1 MKYHKSQFLFDFG
14 HEGVNIG
21 KCLRELTRN
30 PPVFWR
36 GYPKLQETAK
46 KKTSYDK
53 TRFNRTLDW
62 TLNYVIR
69 FFPFGTPHTFSDVTP
84 WLCML
89 YAHLW
94 YFWIQHNSIFQ
105 SSHDMCLYD
114 NLWPSNYKVT
124 ENNLKIYSF
133 LASPPILGMCF
144 KVSIHYIHQDIHFNL
159 LPRGK
164 VTS

>member
-1 MKYHKSQFLFDFG
+1 MLKGPTG
-14 HEGVNIG
+14 H
-21 KCLRELTRN
+21 
-30 PPVFWR
+30 PPVFLR
-36 GYPKLQETAK
+36 GNPSYKKQQRKKLHMTKQGSTGLWIGHLIML
-46 KKTSYDK
+46 
-53 TRFNRTLDW
+53 F
-62 TLNYVIR
+62 V
-69 FFPFGTPHTFSDVTP
+69 FFPFGTSHTFSDVTP

-89 YAHLW
+89 YAHIW

-105 SSHDMCLYD
+105 SSYDMSIYD

>member
-1 MKYHKSQFLFDFG
+1 
-14 HEGVNIG
+14 
-21 KCLRELTRN
+21 
-30 PPVFWR
+30 
-36 GYPKLQETAK
+36 
-46 KKTSYDK
+46 
-53 TRFNRTLDW
+53 
-62 TLNYVIR
+62 
-69 FFPFGTPHTFSDVTP
+69 
-84 WLCML
+84 ML
-89 YAHLW
+89 YAHTW

-159 LPRGK
+159 LPRAK
-164 VTS
+164 VTSWLHACQVSKLSELVLLSYISLYVLTPRRPGSILSLFSFWGYITICVNLTMFAVKYENLRIHFIYRRP

>member
-1 MKYHKSQFLFDFG
+1 MLKGAHWAPSCILKRQPQATRNSKEKNVIWQKEVQQDFG
-14 HEGVNIG
+14 LDT
-21 KCLRELTRN
+21 CLC
-30 PPVFWR
+30 
-36 GYPKLQETAK
+36 Y
-46 KKTSYDK
+46 S
-53 TRFNRTLDW
+53 
-62 TLNYVIR
+62 
-69 FFPFGTPHTFSDVTP
+69 FFPFGTSHTFCDVKP
-84 WLCML
+84 WVCML
-89 YAHLW
+89 YAHTW